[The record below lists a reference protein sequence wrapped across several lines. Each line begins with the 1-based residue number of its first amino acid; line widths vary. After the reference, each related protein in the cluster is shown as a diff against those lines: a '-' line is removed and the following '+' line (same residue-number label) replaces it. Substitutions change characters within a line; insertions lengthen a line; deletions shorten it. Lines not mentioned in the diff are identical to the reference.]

1 MKVNFNR
8 IIIPSSKENI
18 LNLITKFIQCKICM
32 NLLNDPYDCLCCNQ
46 TFCKS
51 CIINYI
57 KTNNKC
63 PYSEF
68 FENNKEKINNNN
80 IKELMNQ
87 IKPSSSNF
95 NRVIQSLKFY
105 CPNKEKGC
113 DDELNI
119 EEVSEH
125 EKLCKFSNKN
135 INKNT
140 IPKFYKKVNN
150 ENNNIN
156 NKDKEKKNKKNK
168 ENNKLKNNPN
178 TIIKK
183 SRNSVNS
190 QKDIFIKRDNNFS
203 EENRHLNKKINN
215 TEIFKETINY
225 RNKNQLKQQD
235 SIISFCDLK
244 NYLDDKNTNTIQSS
258 NDQEKEKL
266 DKNIELNNS
275 KLDEFMEQINQ
286 KLSTINKFLTINFEN
301 KSKDDSY
308 FRSNTNNF
316 HKNSENDVS
325 EFNLKLDSENDK
337 AYKSNSMAITNNYYD
352 GSYINTINNYTNN
365 NLNKTDYLDLVK
377 DNTKKIKKNKVL
389 ALNIKAN
396 KTLETPCKSKKY
408 EKYLKYKKNTLPTN
422 LSKNTNKMPI
432 IKHMNILTEFND
444 KERKNSITDS
454 KINKSSRRNSI
465 NYTPKLGSKSQ
476 KRVIDN
482 KNININNELIN
493 NSIYTQSE
501 RHSPMEEILNSIKN
515 LENKMNYIE
524 KTIQSNN
531 CIENQEYSIQNEEK
545 NEKINIKNKNKEELN
560 EEKIIKLINE
570 LMDKKEENYKNILN
584 EKVESIKKYI
594 TEQCFDEMKKSVLE
608 TNIDIMGLYHD
619 KLDEFEKIIKK
630 FYKPKDLTKQKTK

>member
-8 IIIPSSKENI
+8 IIIPLSKENI

-68 FENNKEKINNNN
+68 FEDNKEKINNNN
-80 IKELMNQ
+80 IKELMNK

-135 INKNT
+135 ISKNT
-140 IPKFYKKVNN
+140 IPKFFKKVNN
-150 ENNNIN
+150 ENNIN

-203 EENRHLNKKINN
+203 EENRQLNKKINN

-275 KLDEFMEQINQ
+275 KLEEFMEQIKE

-316 HKNSENDVS
+316 HKNSEKDVS

-422 LSKNTNKMPI
+422 LTKNTNKMPI

-545 NEKINIKNKNKEELN
+545 NENINIKNKNKEELN

>member
-68 FENNKEKINNNN
+68 FEDNKEKINNNN
-80 IKELMNQ
+80 IKELMNK

-150 ENNNIN
+150 ENNIN

-275 KLDEFMEQINQ
+275 KLEEFMEQIKE

-316 HKNSENDVS
+316 HKNSEKDVS

-422 LSKNTNKMPI
+422 LTKNTNKMPI

>member
-80 IKELMNQ
+80 IKELMNK

-140 IPKFYKKVNN
+140 IPKFFKKVNN
-150 ENNNIN
+150 ENNIN

-178 TIIKK
+178 TILKK

-275 KLDEFMEQINQ
+275 KLEEFMEQIKE

-482 KNININNELIN
+482 KNLNINNELIN

-545 NEKINIKNKNKEELN
+545 NENINIKNKNKEELN

-619 KLDEFEKIIKK
+619 KLD
-630 FYKPKDLTKQKTK
+630 

>member
-68 FENNKEKINNNN
+68 FEDNKEKINNNN
-80 IKELMNQ
+80 IKELMNK

-150 ENNNIN
+150 ENNIN

-275 KLDEFMEQINQ
+275 KLEEFMEQIKE

-422 LSKNTNKMPI
+422 LTKNTNKMPI

-454 KINKSSRRNSI
+454 KINKSSRRNTI

-619 KLDEFEKIIKK
+619 KLDEFEKIINK

>member
-68 FENNKEKINNNN
+68 FEDNKEKINNNN
-80 IKELMNQ
+80 IKELMNK

-150 ENNNIN
+150 ENNIN

-275 KLDEFMEQINQ
+275 KLEEFMEQINQ

-316 HKNSENDVS
+316 HKNSEKDVS
-325 EFNLKLDSENDK
+325 EFNLKLDYENDK

-365 NLNKTDYLDLVK
+365 NLNKTDYFDLVK

-389 ALNIKAN
+389 ALNIKSN

-482 KNININNELIN
+482 KNLNINNELIN

>member
-68 FENNKEKINNNN
+68 FEDNKEKINNNN
-80 IKELMNQ
+80 IKELMNK

-150 ENNNIN
+150 ENNIN

-275 KLDEFMEQINQ
+275 KLEEFMEQIKE

-316 HKNSENDVS
+316 HKNSEKDVS

-545 NEKINIKNKNKEELN
+545 NENINIKNKNKEELN

>member
-178 TIIKK
+178 TILKK

-190 QKDIFIKRDNNFS
+190 QKDIFIKKDNNFS

-225 RNKNQLKQQD
+225 RNKIQLKQQD

-275 KLDEFMEQINQ
+275 KLEEFMEQIKE

-316 HKNSENDVS
+316 HKNSEKDVS

-545 NEKINIKNKNKEELN
+545 NENINIKNKNKEELN

-619 KLDEFEKIIKK
+619 KLDEFEKIINK

>member
-80 IKELMNQ
+80 IKELMNK

-150 ENNNIN
+150 ENNIN

-275 KLDEFMEQINQ
+275 KLEEFMEQIKE

-316 HKNSENDVS
+316 HKNSEKDVS

-545 NEKINIKNKNKEELN
+545 NENINIKNKNKEELN

-619 KLDEFEKIIKK
+619 KLDEFEKIINK

>member
-68 FENNKEKINNNN
+68 FEDNKEKINNNN
-80 IKELMNQ
+80 IKELMNK

-150 ENNNIN
+150 ENNIN

-178 TIIKK
+178 TILKK

-275 KLDEFMEQINQ
+275 KLEEFMEQIKE

-316 HKNSENDVS
+316 HKNSEKDVS

-408 EKYLKYKKNTLPTN
+408 EKYLKYKKNTLPIN

>member
-68 FENNKEKINNNN
+68 FEDNKEKINNNN
-80 IKELMNQ
+80 IKELMNK

-150 ENNNIN
+150 ENNIN

-275 KLDEFMEQINQ
+275 KLEEFMEQIKE

-316 HKNSENDVS
+316 HKNSEKDVS

-432 IKHMNILTEFND
+432 IKHMNILTEFNN

-476 KRVIDN
+476 KRVIDS

-545 NEKINIKNKNKEELN
+545 NENINIKNKNKEELN

-619 KLDEFEKIIKK
+619 KLDEFEKIINK

>member
-1 MKVNFNR
+1 
-8 IIIPSSKENI
+8 
-18 LNLITKFIQCKICM
+18 
-32 NLLNDPYDCLCCNQ
+32 
-46 TFCKS
+46 
-51 CIINYI
+51 
-57 KTNNKC
+57 
-63 PYSEF
+63 
-68 FENNKEKINNNN
+68 
-80 IKELMNQ
+80 
-87 IKPSSSNF
+87 
-95 NRVIQSLKFY
+95 
-105 CPNKEKGC
+105 
-113 DDELNI
+113 
-119 EEVSEH
+119 
-125 EKLCKFSNKN
+125 
-135 INKNT
+135 
-140 IPKFYKKVNN
+140 
-150 ENNNIN
+150 
-156 NKDKEKKNKKNK
+156 
-168 ENNKLKNNPN
+168 
-178 TIIKK
+178 
-183 SRNSVNS
+183 
-190 QKDIFIKRDNNFS
+190 
-203 EENRHLNKKINN
+203 
-215 TEIFKETINY
+215 
-225 RNKNQLKQQD
+225 
-235 SIISFCDLK
+235 
-244 NYLDDKNTNTIQSS
+244 
-258 NDQEKEKL
+258 
-266 DKNIELNNS
+266 
-275 KLDEFMEQINQ
+275 MEQINQ

-316 HKNSENDVS
+316 HKNSEKDVS

-389 ALNIKAN
+389 SLNIKAN

-545 NEKINIKNKNKEELN
+545 NEKINIKNILKEKEEKVIQLFGLIKSKGDNNIDNN
-560 EEKIIKLINE
+560 ETYLKMKVDELEKENQQLSEKIIRYEKFIKNQKNGEIDGNLKELRDSMSNKDKFNTAIEKLKSKINE
-570 LMDKKEENYKNILN
+570 EAKKNLNEIIKEKEKEIEKIKELEKIRREKEQMKFKNIINKYDKTLN
-584 EKVESIKKYI
+584 YAEKENKELKAKLKLLIKK
-594 TEQCFDEMKKSVLE
+594 
-608 TNIDIMGLYHD
+608 
-619 KLDEFEKIIKK
+619 
-630 FYKPKDLTKQKTK
+630 

>member
-68 FENNKEKINNNN
+68 FEDNKEKINNNN
-80 IKELMNQ
+80 IKELMNK

-150 ENNNIN
+150 ENNIN

-275 KLDEFMEQINQ
+275 KLEEFMEQIKE

-301 KSKDDSY
+301 KSNDDSY

-316 HKNSENDVS
+316 HKNSEKDVS

-444 KERKNSITDS
+444 KERKNPITDS

>member
-68 FENNKEKINNNN
+68 FDDNKEKINNNN
-80 IKELMNQ
+80 IKELMNK

-140 IPKFYKKVNN
+140 KPKFYKKVNN
-150 ENNNIN
+150 ENNIN

-178 TIIKK
+178 TILKK

-275 KLDEFMEQINQ
+275 KLEEFMEQIKE

-325 EFNLKLDSENDK
+325 KFNLKLDSENDK
-337 AYKSNSMAITNNYYD
+337 VYKSNSMAITNNYYD

-465 NYTPKLGSKSQ
+465 NYTPKLGSKSK

-619 KLDEFEKIIKK
+619 KLDEFEKIINK

>member
-68 FENNKEKINNNN
+68 FEDNKEKINNNN
-80 IKELMNQ
+80 IKELMNK

-140 IPKFYKKVNN
+140 ISKFYKKVNN

-178 TIIKK
+178 TILKK

-275 KLDEFMEQINQ
+275 KLEEFMEQIKE

-316 HKNSENDVS
+316 HKNSEKDVS

>member
-68 FENNKEKINNNN
+68 FEDNKEKINNNN
-80 IKELMNQ
+80 IKELMNK

-140 IPKFYKKVNN
+140 IPKFYKKLNN
-150 ENNNIN
+150 ENNIN

-178 TIIKK
+178 TILKK

-275 KLDEFMEQINQ
+275 KLEEFMEQIKE

-316 HKNSENDVS
+316 HKNSEKDVS

-545 NEKINIKNKNKEELN
+545 NENINIKNKNKEELN

-619 KLDEFEKIIKK
+619 KLDEFEKIINK

>member
-80 IKELMNQ
+80 IKELMNK

-140 IPKFYKKVNN
+140 IPKFFKKVNN
-150 ENNNIN
+150 ENNIN

-178 TIIKK
+178 TILKK

-275 KLDEFMEQINQ
+275 KLEEFMEQIKE

-545 NEKINIKNKNKEELN
+545 NENINIKNKNKEELN

>member
-68 FENNKEKINNNN
+68 FEDNKEKINNNN
-80 IKELMNQ
+80 IKELMNK

-150 ENNNIN
+150 ENNIN

-275 KLDEFMEQINQ
+275 KLEEFMEQINQ

-316 HKNSENDVS
+316 HKNSEKDVS

-377 DNTKKIKKNKVL
+377 DNNKKIKKNKVL

-408 EKYLKYKKNTLPTN
+408 EKYLKYKKNTLQTN

-545 NEKINIKNKNKEELN
+545 NENINIKNKNKEELN

-619 KLDEFEKIIKK
+619 KLDEFEKIINK

>member
-68 FENNKEKINNNN
+68 FENNKEKIKNNN
-80 IKELMNQ
+80 IKELMNK

-150 ENNNIN
+150 ENNIN
-156 NKDKEKKNKKNK
+156 NKDKEKKNKK
-168 ENNKLKNNPN
+168 NNKLKNNPN

-275 KLDEFMEQINQ
+275 KLEEFMEQIKE
-286 KLSTINKFLTINFEN
+286 KLLTINKFLTINFEN
-301 KSKDDSY
+301 KSQDDSY

-316 HKNSENDVS
+316 HKNSEKDVS
-325 EFNLKLDSENDK
+325 EFNLKDDSENDK

-432 IKHMNILTEFND
+432 IKHMNILTEFNN

-482 KNININNELIN
+482 KNLNINNELIN

-619 KLDEFEKIIKK
+619 KLDEFEKIINK

>member
-8 IIIPSSKENI
+8 IIIPTSKENI

-68 FENNKEKINNNN
+68 FEDNKEKINNNN
-80 IKELMNQ
+80 IKELMNK

-150 ENNNIN
+150 ENNIN

-178 TIIKK
+178 TILKK

-275 KLDEFMEQINQ
+275 KLEEFMEQIKE

-325 EFNLKLDSENDK
+325 EFNLKDDSENDK

-444 KERKNSITDS
+444 KERKNSIIDS

-545 NEKINIKNKNKEELN
+545 NENINIKNKNKEELN

-619 KLDEFEKIIKK
+619 KLDEFEKIINK

>member
-150 ENNNIN
+150 ENNIN

-235 SIISFCDLK
+235 SIISFCDLN

>member
-68 FENNKEKINNNN
+68 FEDNKEKINNNN
-80 IKELMNQ
+80 IKELMNK

-150 ENNNIN
+150 ENNIN

-178 TIIKK
+178 TILKK

-275 KLDEFMEQINQ
+275 KLEEFMEQIKE

-545 NEKINIKNKNKEELN
+545 NENINIKNKNKEELN

-619 KLDEFEKIIKK
+619 KLDEFEKIINKL
-630 FYKPKDLTKQKTK
+630 YKPKDLTKQKTK

>member
-68 FENNKEKINNNN
+68 FDDNKEKINNNN
-80 IKELMNQ
+80 IKELMNK

-150 ENNNIN
+150 ENNIN
-156 NKDKEKKNKKNK
+156 SKDKEKKNKKNK

-178 TIIKK
+178 TILKK

-275 KLDEFMEQINQ
+275 KLEEFMEQIKE

-545 NEKINIKNKNKEELN
+545 NENINIKNKNKEELN

-619 KLDEFEKIIKK
+619 KLDEFEKIINK

>member
-140 IPKFYKKVNN
+140 IPKFYKKLNN
-150 ENNNIN
+150 ENNIN

-168 ENNKLKNNPN
+168 ENNKLKNNQN

-266 DKNIELNNS
+266 DKNIELNNF
-275 KLDEFMEQINQ
+275 KLEEFMEQINQ

-316 HKNSENDVS
+316 HKNSEKDVS

-476 KRVIDN
+476 KRVIDS

-545 NEKINIKNKNKEELN
+545 NENINIKNKNKEELN

-619 KLDEFEKIIKK
+619 KLDEFEKIINK

>member
-125 EKLCKFSNKN
+125 EKLCKFSSKN

-140 IPKFYKKVNN
+140 IPKFYKKLNN
-150 ENNNIN
+150 ENNIN

-168 ENNKLKNNPN
+168 ENNKLKNNQN

-266 DKNIELNNS
+266 DKNIELNNF
-275 KLDEFMEQINQ
+275 KLEEFMEQINQ

-422 LSKNTNKMPI
+422 LAKNTNKMPI

-482 KNININNELIN
+482 KNLNINNELIN

-545 NEKINIKNKNKEELN
+545 NENINIKIKNKEELN

>member
-68 FENNKEKINNNN
+68 FDDNKEKINNNN
-80 IKELMNQ
+80 IKELMNK

-119 EEVSEH
+119 EEISEH

-150 ENNNIN
+150 ENNIN

-178 TIIKK
+178 TILKK

-203 EENRHLNKKINN
+203 EENRQLNKKINN

-275 KLDEFMEQINQ
+275 KLEEFMEQINQ

-337 AYKSNSMAITNNYYD
+337 AYKNNSMAITNNYYD

-482 KNININNELIN
+482 KNLNINNELIN

-619 KLDEFEKIIKK
+619 KLDEFEKIINK

>member
-68 FENNKEKINNNN
+68 FDDNKEKINNNN
-80 IKELMNQ
+80 IKELMNK

-150 ENNNIN
+150 ENNIN

-178 TIIKK
+178 TILKK

-266 DKNIELNNS
+266 DKNIELNNF
-275 KLDEFMEQINQ
+275 KLEEFMEQINQ

-316 HKNSENDVS
+316 HKNSEKDVS

-545 NEKINIKNKNKEELN
+545 NENIKNKNKEELN

-619 KLDEFEKIIKK
+619 KLDEFEKIINK

>member
-68 FENNKEKINNNN
+68 FEDNKEKINNNN
-80 IKELMNQ
+80 IKELMNK

-150 ENNNIN
+150 ENNIN

-275 KLDEFMEQINQ
+275 KLEEFMEQIKE

-316 HKNSENDVS
+316 HKNSEKDVS

-422 LSKNTNKMPI
+422 LAKNTNKMPI

-545 NEKINIKNKNKEELN
+545 NENINIKNKNKEELN

-630 FYKPKDLTKQKTK
+630 FYKQKDLTKQKTK

>member
-68 FENNKEKINNNN
+68 FEDNKEKINNNN

-140 IPKFYKKVNN
+140 IPKFYKKLNN
-150 ENNNIN
+150 ENNIN

-275 KLDEFMEQINQ
+275 KLEEFMEQIKE

>member
-68 FENNKEKINNNN
+68 FEDNKEKINNNN
-80 IKELMNQ
+80 IKELMNK

-150 ENNNIN
+150 ENNIN

-178 TIIKK
+178 TILKK

-275 KLDEFMEQINQ
+275 KLEEFMEQIKE

-545 NEKINIKNKNKEELN
+545 NENINIKNKNKEELN

-619 KLDEFEKIIKK
+619 KLDEFEKIINK

>member
-18 LNLITKFIQCKICM
+18 LNLITKLIQCKICM

-57 KTNNKC
+57 KTSDKC

-68 FENNKEKINNNN
+68 FEDNKEKINNNN
-80 IKELMNQ
+80 IKELMNK

-119 EEVSEH
+119 EEVTEH

-150 ENNNIN
+150 ENNIN

-178 TIIKK
+178 TILKK

-203 EENRHLNKKINN
+203 EENRQLNKKINN

-275 KLDEFMEQINQ
+275 KLEEFMEQIKE

-316 HKNSENDVS
+316 HRNSEKDVS

-365 NLNKTDYLDLVK
+365 NLNKTEYLDLVK

-422 LSKNTNKMPI
+422 LTKNTNKMPI

-482 KNININNELIN
+482 KNLNINNELIN

-545 NEKINIKNKNKEELN
+545 NENINIKNKNGEELN

>member
-68 FENNKEKINNNN
+68 FEDNKEKINNNN
-80 IKELMNQ
+80 IKELMNK

-150 ENNNIN
+150 ENNIN

-178 TIIKK
+178 TILKK

-266 DKNIELNNS
+266 DKNIELNNF
-275 KLDEFMEQINQ
+275 KLEEFMEQINQ

-316 HKNSENDVS
+316 HKNSEKDVS

-545 NEKINIKNKNKEELN
+545 NENINIKNKNKEELN

-619 KLDEFEKIIKK
+619 KLDEFEKIINK

>member
-80 IKELMNQ
+80 IKELMNK

-150 ENNNIN
+150 ENNIN

-178 TIIKK
+178 TILKK

-203 EENRHLNKKINN
+203 EENRQLNKKINN

-258 NDQEKEKL
+258 NDQEKEKS

-316 HKNSENDVS
+316 HKNSEKDVS

-545 NEKINIKNKNKEELN
+545 NENINIKNKNKEELN

-619 KLDEFEKIIKK
+619 KLDEFEKIINK